1 MKNNKS
7 KPQRQKEYGRGNN
20 RNQKTKKIN
29 KNNLIKRNNKNNKI
43 NNLDKKETVN
53 IIDEGILFEKSKN
66 ILEKNNRI
74 YLLNL
79 KVGAIKDNKKVYAVI
94 FKKKENVSHSHC
106 IEATRVIQS
115 VIKSEGEDEGD
126 YTITVS
132 SAGFRWKIEDRFEL
146 FEDMM
151 IKIKYKNGDKII
163 TESGILKEAKENY
176 IIVDLEN
183 EKSEVGEKYEK
194 KEKILKENII
204 KLRLNCW

>member
-29 KNNLIKRNNKNNKI
+29 KNNLN
-43 NNLDKKETVN
+43 KKEAVN

-132 SAGFRWKIEDRFEL
+132 SAGFRWKIEERFEL

-163 TESGILKEAKENY
+163 TESGILKEAKEDY
-176 IIVDLEN
+176 IIVNLKN

>member
-29 KNNLIKRNNKNNKI
+29 KNNLN
-43 NNLDKKETVN
+43 KKEAVN

-132 SAGFRWKIEDRFEL
+132 SAGFRWKIEERFEL

-163 TESGILKEAKENY
+163 TESGILKEAKEDY

-204 KLRLNCW
+204 KLRLNC

>member
-1 MKNNKS
+1 MFYMKNNKS
-7 KPQRQKEYGRGNN
+7 KPQRQKEYGMGKN
-20 RNQKTKKIN
+20 KTKK
-29 KNNLIKRNNKNNKI
+29 NNLRNNLN
-43 NNLDKKETVN
+43 KKEAVN
-53 IIDEGILFEKSKN
+53 IIDEIILFEKSKN

-115 VIKSEGEDEGD
+115 VIKSEGYDEGD

-151 IKIKYKNGDKII
+151 IKIKYKNEDKII
-163 TESGILKEAKENY
+163 TESGILKETKEDY
-176 IIVDLEN
+176 IIIDFEN
-183 EKSEVGEKYEK
+183 EK
-194 KEKILKENII
+194 KEIKILKENII
-204 KLRLNCW
+204 KLRLNC

>member
-29 KNNLIKRNNKNNKI
+29 KNNLKRNNKNNKI

-204 KLRLNCW
+204 KLRLNC

>member
-7 KPQRQKEYGRGNN
+7 KPQRQKEYGRGDSRGRKN
-20 RNQKTKKIN
+20 KKE
-29 KNNLIKRNNKNNKI
+29 NNLKRNNLN
-43 NNLDKKETVN
+43 KKEKVN
-53 IIDEGILFEKSKN
+53 IIDDGVLFEKSKN
-66 ILEKNNRI
+66 ILEKNNKI

-79 KVGAIKDNKKVYAVI
+79 KVGAIKDNKKIYAVI
-94 FKKKENVSHSHC
+94 FKKNENVSHSHC

-115 VIKSEGEDEGD
+115 VIKSEGHDEGD

-151 IKIKYKNGDKII
+151 IKIKYKNEDKII

-176 IIVDLEN
+176 IIIDLEN
-183 EKSEVGEKYEK
+183 EEKEI
-194 KEKILKENII
+194 KILKENII
-204 KLRLNCW
+204 KLRLNC

>member
-29 KNNLIKRNNKNNKI
+29 KNSLKRNNKI
-43 NNLDKKETVN
+43 NNLNKKEAVN

-132 SAGFRWKIEDRFEL
+132 SAGFRWKIEERFEL

-163 TESGILKEAKENY
+163 TESGILKEAKEDY
-176 IIVDLEN
+176 IIVNLKN

-204 KLRLNCW
+204 KLRLNC

>member
-29 KNNLIKRNNKNNKI
+29 KNNLN
-43 NNLDKKETVN
+43 KKEAVN

-132 SAGFRWKIEDRFEL
+132 SAGFRWKIEERFEL

-163 TESGILKEAKENY
+163 TESGILKEAKEDY
-176 IIVDLEN
+176 IIVNLEN

-204 KLRLNCW
+204 KLRLNC

>member
-29 KNNLIKRNNKNNKI
+29 KNNLKRNNKI
-43 NNLDKKETVN
+43 NNLNKKEAVN

-66 ILEKNNRI
+66 ILEKNNQI

-132 SAGFRWKIEDRFEL
+132 SAGFRWKIEERFEL

-163 TESGILKEAKENY
+163 TESGILKEAKEDY

-183 EKSEVGEKYEK
+183 EKSEVGEKYGK

-204 KLRLNCW
+204 KLRLNC